1 MAITKRLKNPPKTQ
15 AAVSKMI
22 SYIIN
27 PEKTSDEKALY
38 VDSLNCSVIGA
49 AYQFKAVR
57 DNWNKNSG
65 NFAYHFV
72 QSFSPNEVTAEE
84 AHQCGMELAKIL
96 FADLGFQVVVGTH
109 LDKDHLHNHFAVN
122 AVNFLDG
129 KKLDT
134 NHSFI
139 RKMRSENDRIC
150 REHNLSVITAPKG
163 KDKSYAEW
171 LIEKNGGFTWRGA
184 IRKDIDEIIPTVST
198 LKELLDVLEAQGYTV
213 NRSGKHLSISPPGT
227 NTNFRMYKLGKGYT
241 EEDITKRIVYSLRR
255 VLPMQPTA
263 SYRTVKQ
270 KEVRY
275 KGTFSS
281 IKKKSRFRG
290 LYYCY
295 LYRLRKL
302 TKSSPQY
309 KKRMPIQARHDAEL
323 LSEFSEDLLLL
334 SKYKIDN
341 VSQLADTYL
350 FLHEKQK
357 HLLSHKN
364 NLKGQLRT
372 CENPDTLK
380 TVTEQIDNLG
390 KLLKELRKELKACER
405 VYDRSKRIYETNKQ
419 ISYSEIKMNAR
430 TSHSP
435 SEKAAANKNGEHK
448 KIE

>member
-15 AAVSKMI
+15 AAVSKLI

-72 QSFSPNEVTAEE
+72 QSFSPNEVRAEE
-84 AHQCGMELAKIL
+84 AHIIGMVLAKVL

-109 LDKDHLHNHFAVN
+109 LDKEHLHNHFAVN

-150 REHNLSVITAPKG
+150 REHNLSVIVNPKG

-184 IRKDIDEIIPTVST
+184 IKKDIDEIIPTVST
-198 LKELLDVLEAQGYTV
+198 LKELLDVLEMQGYTV
-213 NRSGKHLSISPPGT
+213 KRSGKHLSVSPPGT
-227 NTNFRMYKLGKGYT
+227 NTNFRMYKLGAGYT
-241 EEDITKRIVYSLRR
+241 EEDITKRIIYSMRR
-255 VLPMQPTA
+255 VPMQPTV

-270 KEVRY
+270 KNVRY

-281 IKKKSRFRG
+281 IKQKSRFRG

-309 KKRMPIQARHDAEL
+309 KKRMPMQARHDAEL
-323 LSEFSEDLLLL
+323 LSEFSDDLRLL

-350 FLHEKQK
+350 FLNEKLK
-357 HLLSHKN
+357 RLLSHKQD
-364 NLKGQLRT
+364 LKIQLRT
-372 CENPDTLK
+372 CDNPDTLK
-380 TVTEQIDNLG
+380 AVTEQIDNLS

-419 ISYSEIKMNAR
+419 ISYAEMKTTAR
-430 TSHSP
+430 ASHSP
-435 SEKAAANKNGEHK
+435 SEKATSGKNGELK

>member
-1 MAITKRLKNPPKTQ
+1 MAITKRLKNPSKIQ
-15 AAVSKMI
+15 AAVCKLI

-49 AYQFKAVR
+49 ASQFKAVR

-84 AHQCGMELAKIL
+84 AHQCGMELAKVL

-122 AVNFLDG
+122 AVNSLDG

-171 LIEKNGGFTWRGA
+171 LIDKNGGFTWRGA
-184 IRKDIDEIIPTVST
+184 IRKDIDAIIPTVAT
-198 LKELLDVLEAQGYTV
+198 FKALLDVLEAQGYTV
-213 NRSGKHLSISPPGT
+213 YRTGKHLRISPPGT
-227 NTNFRMYKLGKGYT
+227 NTNFRMYKLGAGYS
-241 EEDITKRIVYSLRR
+241 EEDITKRIIYSLHR
-255 VLPMQPTA
+255 VSIQPTA

-270 KEVRY
+270 KNVRY

-309 KKRMPIQARHDAEL
+309 RKRMPMQARHDAEL
-323 LSEFSEDLLLL
+323 LSEFSDDLRLL

-350 FLHEKQK
+350 FLNEKQK
-357 HLLSHKN
+357 RLLSHKQD
-364 NLKGQLRT
+364 LKAQLRT
-372 CENPDTLK
+372 CAEPDTLK
-380 TVTEQIDNLG
+380 SVTEQIDNLS
-390 KLLKELRKELKACER
+390 KLLKNLRKELKSCER

-435 SEKAAANKNGEHK
+435 SEKSTSGKNGEHK
-448 KIE
+448 KFE

>member
-1 MAITKRLKNPPKTQ
+1 MAITKRMPKPPKSHT
-15 AAVSKMI
+15 AVCKLI
-22 SYIIN
+22 SYVIN

-49 AYQFKAVR
+49 AEQFKAVR

-65 NFAYHFV
+65 NFAYHFI

-84 AHQCGMELAKIL
+84 AHQYGMELAKVL
-96 FADLGFQVVVGTH
+96 FADLGFQVVIGTH

-122 AVNFLDG
+122 AINFLDG
-129 KKLDT
+129 KKLQTDHT
-134 NHSFI
+134 FI
-139 RKMRSENDRIC
+139 RKMRYENDRIC
-150 REHNLSVITAPKG
+150 REHNLSVIVNPKG

-184 IRKDIDEIIPTVST
+184 IRKDIDAIIPTVST
-198 LKELLDVLEAQGYTV
+198 LKELLDSLEAQGYTV
-213 NRSGKHLSISPPGT
+213 KRSGKHLSVSPPGT
-227 NTNFRMYKLGKGYT
+227 NTNFRMYKLGAGYT
-241 EEDITKRIVYSLRR
+241 EEDITKRIIYSLRR
-255 VLPMQPTA
+255 VPMQPTA
-263 SYRTVKQ
+263 SYRTVRQ
-270 KEVRY
+270 KNVRY

-309 KKRMPIQARHDAEL
+309 KKRMPMQARHDAEL
-323 LSEFSEDLLLL
+323 LSEFSDDLRLL

-350 FLHEKQK
+350 FLNEKLK
-357 HLLSHKN
+357 RLLSHKQD
-364 NLKGQLRT
+364 LKTQLRT
-372 CENPDTLK
+372 CDNPNTLK
-380 TVTEQIDNLG
+380 AVTEQIDNLS

-419 ISYSEIKMNAR
+419 ISYAEMKTNAR
-430 TSHSP
+430 ASHSP
-435 SEKAAANKNGEHK
+435 SEKATSGKNGEYK

>member
-1 MAITKRLKNPPKTQ
+1 MPKPPKSHT
-15 AAVSKMI
+15 AVCKLI
-22 SYIIN
+22 SYVIN

-49 AYQFKAVR
+49 AEQFKAVR

-65 NFAYHFV
+65 NFAYHFI

-84 AHQCGMELAKIL
+84 AHQYGMELAKVL
-96 FADLGFQVVVGTH
+96 FADLGFQVVIGTH

-122 AVNFLDG
+122 AINFLDG
-129 KKLDT
+129 KKLQTDHT
-134 NHSFI
+134 FI
-139 RKMRSENDRIC
+139 RKMRYENDRIC
-150 REHNLSVITAPKG
+150 REHNLSVIVNPKG

-184 IRKDIDEIIPTVST
+184 IRKDIDAIIPTVST
-198 LKELLDVLEAQGYTV
+198 LKELLDSLEAQGYTV
-213 NRSGKHLSISPPGT
+213 KRSGKHLSVSPPGT
-227 NTNFRMYKLGKGYT
+227 NTNFRMYKLGAGYT
-241 EEDITKRIVYSLRR
+241 EEDITKRIIYSLRR
-255 VLPMQPTA
+255 VPMQPTA
-263 SYRTVKQ
+263 SYRTVRQ
-270 KEVRY
+270 KNVRY

-309 KKRMPIQARHDAEL
+309 KKRMPMQARHDAEL
-323 LSEFSEDLLLL
+323 LSEFSDDLRLL

-350 FLHEKQK
+350 FLNEKLK
-357 HLLSHKN
+357 RLLSHKQD
-364 NLKGQLRT
+364 LKTQLRT
-372 CENPDTLK
+372 CDNPNTLK
-380 TVTEQIDNLG
+380 AVTEQIDNLS

-419 ISYSEIKMNAR
+419 ISYAEMKTNAR
-430 TSHSP
+430 ASHSP
-435 SEKAAANKNGEHK
+435 SEKATSGKNGEYK